1 MSDPRTLRTRSALQ
15 RAVVELASAQDPSS
29 VTVASLTQAAGINRA
44 TFYDHYDSPQEVLLE
59 VLREDLDRARQHDLE
74 LRDASDGPRGE
85 IFRATMADVLDHVR
99 RFRPVYEQ
107 SVRSPVDSTL
117 TRAVSSHFVES
128 ISGILARQAVL
139 PGGWMRRSRR
149 PASATRCW
157 AASGCGC
164 TGTICRMRSLPT
176 PSPPACR
183 CGGASCGSGSRCR
196 ARPEAEDLP
205 SLNATCWL
213 NHGCQIVS

>member
-139 PGGWMRRSRR
+139 PGGG
-149 PASATRCW
+149 
-157 AASGCGC
+157 GCGDRVGLHRQRGAGRHRGVAAPGRSVGC
-164 TGTICRMRSLPT
+164 GVCRRRRRLPAGVVGRAAVAVRGAARGPKLRTCRVST
-176 PSPPACR
+176 PPV
-183 CGGASCGSGSRCR
+183 G
-196 ARPEAEDLP
+196 
-205 SLNATCWL
+205 
-213 NHGCQIVS
+213 